1 MLGDWN
7 RDCTSSTLV
16 DSAAAGSQADAL
28 FFSAPVSLPAS
39 GPSTATMISQNTR
52 TAHLVRR
59 PAGIR
64 MIALALLMPRSP
76 FGLGHRHAAPDARWR
91 RLPRECGPS
100 RHREL
105 IGPSGRTLC
114 CQPWT
119 LPPGARCWR
128 LPRLPLA
135 MSFTL
140 TPPVV
145 HTAPPPS

>member
-7 RDCTSSTLV
+7 RDWMSSILV

-76 FGLGHRHAAPDARWR
+76 LVQVTGMRPQTLGGGVYLVNVEAPAAGNSSGRPAAPLVPAMDR
-91 RLPRECGPS
+91 R
-100 RHREL
+100 
-105 IGPSGRTLC
+105 
-114 CQPWT
+114 
-119 LPPGARCWR
+119 
-128 LPRLPLA
+128 
-135 MSFTL
+135 
-140 TPPVV
+140 
-145 HTAPPPS
+145 